1 MVKMKNMWY
10 NKRTLLFSGGVG
22 MILADC
28 HTHTQFSVDS
38 EADIVKCVEKAIE
51 LGLSAYAITDHCECN
66 RWFSKDHYPDETTY
80 QYFDFGRDFENS
92 LTAVTA
98 MKQKY
103 SGKLN
108 LICGVEMGQATHD
121 LEIAE
126 KIVSD
131 ERLDFVL
138 GSMHQLP
145 KTEDFC
151 FIDYSQYSPDGIYDL
166 AERYFLE
173 LNKLCKW
180 GKFDVLAHLTYF
192 MRYLKCKA
200 RIDIDISRFDD
211 IIADS
216 FRLLAQNG
224 KGLEINTSGIRQGFG
239 DTFPDLKYVKLFYEM
254 GGEIISIGSDS
265 HTVEDIGANVAEGIE
280 TARAAGFTR
289 IAYYINRKPN
299 FIEL

>member
-1 MVKMKNMWY
+1 
-10 NKRTLLFSGGVG
+10 
-22 MILADC
+22 
-28 HTHTQFSVDS
+28 
-38 EADIVKCVEKAIE
+38 
-51 LGLSAYAITDHCECN
+51 
-66 RWFSKDHYPDETTY
+66 
-80 QYFDFGRDFENS
+80 
-92 LTAVTA
+92 
-98 MKQKY
+98 
-103 SGKLN
+103 
-108 LICGVEMGQATHD
+108 
-121 LEIAE
+121 
-126 KIVSD
+126 
-131 ERLDFVL
+131 
-138 GSMHQLP
+138 
-145 KTEDFC
+145 
-151 FIDYSQYSPDGIYDL
+151 
-166 AERYFLE
+166 
-173 LNKLCKW
+173 
-180 GKFDVLAHLTYF
+180 

-239 DTFPDLKYVKLFYEM
+239 DTFPNLKYVKLFYEM